1 MTRDERGA
9 YAPAYT
15 AVVTLV
21 TVLLAGIL
29 INRVAWTAESIND
42 KAETIKQSA
51 VGIGVDTAAVL
62 NIDATNASASSILV
76 SADPLD
82 AKLKEIVSLAQA
94 VDVKAKSINGTAGTV
109 SGTARD
115 INGTAGT
122 ISGTAG
128 GINDR
133 VATIL
138 STADSIMRGVDQ
150 INKNLDTTIAVVT
163 QIRGDTGTIRGQAD
177 RADTRAACI
186 DLKLPATNGLLN
198 SVIPGL
204 GSLLGG
210 VLGTP
215 GGSSE
220 PDCRNSR

>member
-1 MTRDERGA
+1 MRLNRVERDERGA

-62 NIDATNASASSILV
+62 NLDATNESASSILV

-82 AKLKEIVSLAQA
+82 QKLKQIVSLAQA
-94 VDVKAKSINGTAGTV
+94 VDVKAKSINGSAGTV

-133 VATIL
+133 VAAIL
-138 STADSIMRGVDQ
+138 SQAQSIMRGVDQ
-150 INKNLDTTIAVVT
+150 INKNLDATIAIVT
-163 QIRGDTGTIRGQAD
+163 QVRGTTGGIRVQAD
-177 RADTRAACI
+177 RADARAACI
-186 DLKLPATNGLLN
+186 DGKTP
-198 SVIPGL
+198 V
-204 GSLLGG
+204 GS
-210 VLGTP
+210 
-215 GGSSE
+215 GGSDNQ
-220 PDCRNSR
+220 PDCRPVAG

>member
-1 MTRDERGA
+1 MRVNRDERGA

-51 VGIGVDTAAVL
+51 VGIQTDSLAVL
-62 NIDATNASASSILV
+62 NLDATNESASSILV

-82 AKLKEIVSLAQA
+82 DKLKQIVSLAKA
-94 VDVKAKSINGTAGTV
+94 VDVKAKSINGSAGTI
-109 SGTARD
+109 SGTARE

-122 ISGTAG
+122 VNGTAG

-133 VATIL
+133 VAAIL
-138 STADSIMRGVDQ
+138 SQAQSIMRGVDQ

-163 QIRGDTGTIRGQAD
+163 QIRGDTGNIRTAAD
-177 RADTRAACI
+177 LADARAACV
-186 DLKLPATNGLLN
+186 DRKLPAVSG
-198 SVIPGL
+198 IL
-204 GSLLGG
+204 GNIT
-210 VLGTP
+210 GTP
-215 GGSSE
+215 GSNE
-220 PDCRNSR
+220 PDCRPTR

>member
-1 MTRDERGA
+1 VTRDERGA

-29 INRVAWTAESIND
+29 VNRVAWTAESIND

-51 VGIGVDTAAVL
+51 VGIGVDTVAVL
-62 NIDATNASASSILV
+62 NLDATNASASSILV

-82 AKLKEIVSLAQA
+82 KKLKEIVSLAQA

-138 STADSIMRGVDQ
+138 STANSIMRGVDQ
-150 INKNLDTTIAVVT
+150 INTNLDATIAVVT
-163 QIRGDTGTIRGQAD
+163 RIRADTGTIRGQAD
-177 RADTRAACI
+177 TADIRAACI
-186 DLKLPATNGLLN
+186 DLKLPATNGVLN

-215 GGSSE
+215 GGSVE
-220 PDCRNSR
+220 ADCRNSR